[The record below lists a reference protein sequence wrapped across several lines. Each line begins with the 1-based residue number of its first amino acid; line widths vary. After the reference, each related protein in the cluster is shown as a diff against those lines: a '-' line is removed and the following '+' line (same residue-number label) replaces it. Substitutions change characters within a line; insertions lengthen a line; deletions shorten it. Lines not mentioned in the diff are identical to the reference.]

1 MANQEHQDA
10 HSRLSETTENLL
22 REVDRYLEAVALFR
36 ELGHDP
42 TWHAEAEPSSLVRR
56 VRKWLEPCE
65 PRVSDA

>member
-1 MANQEHQDA
+1 VANQEHRDA
-10 HSRLSETTENLL
+10 HSRLSETENLH

-42 TWHAEAEPSSLVRR
+42 TWHAEEAPSPLVRR
-56 VRKWLEPCE
+56 VRMWLEPCE

>member
-1 MANQEHQDA
+1 MANQEHRTRTP
-10 HSRLSETTENLL
+10 RLSETENLL

-42 TWHAEAEPSSLVRR
+42 TWQAEEAPSSLVRR